1 MIKYNKK
8 ALFYIIRG
16 CVYTMSLQ
24 TKYIAG
30 ISLGV
35 MGVGFAASIPFQGT
49 VAGEIIQ
56 GGFEAGLVGGLA
68 DWFAVTALFRHPLG
82 IPIPHTA
89 LLPKNRK
96 RVTKGLVSTLENEW
110 LTKESITSKVKEMQ
124 LAQMVL
130 QIAEKELQ
138 SDAVKKGI
146 VTIAEKAIVTIDT
159 EKLAVIIEKEL
170 KTYLHTTNTSNILQV
185 LVDQLV
191 VQEYDEH
198 TLDYILVKVKD
209 WTAQDEARYQLGSL
223 GMKAMENIKVD
234 GFLQF
239 TLKSFMNI
247 VDEDKIGG
255 ILQKFIISNINS
267 LQDADNSTRQL
278 ILAKIRQEIINVKE
292 NEALLQEL
300 ENWKEK
306 WIANWNATD
315 KIKEMLEQVQ
325 QRAVTF
331 VNNEEFAD
339 KYVIPFLQTQMNK
352 IKEDEQ
358 TVQKIEDWLQK
369 QVVNIVEN
377 NHSKIGKLVQEN
389 LDKLDDKTLIEMIE
403 NNVGKDLQWIRV
415 NGAVCGFMI
424 GLVLEGI
431 KAII

>member
-1 MIKYNKK
+1 
-8 ALFYIIRG
+8 
-16 CVYTMSLQ
+16 MSLQ

-68 DWFAVTALFRHPLG
+68 DWFAVTALFRHPMG

-96 RVTKGLVSTLENEW
+96 RVTKGLINTLENEW
-110 LTKESITSKVKEMQ
+110 LTKESITNKVKEMQ

-130 QIAEKELQ
+130 QIAEREMQ

-146 VTIAEKAIVTIDT
+146 VTIAEKAILSIDT

-170 KTYLHTTNTSNILQV
+170 KTYLHTINTSNMLQV

-191 VQEYDEH
+191 VQEYDEK

-255 ILQKFIISNINS
+255 ILQKFIISNISS

-306 WIANWNATD
+306 WIANWNGTE

-331 VNNEEFAD
+331 VNNEKFAD

-358 TVQKIEDWLQK
+358 TVQKIEEWLQK
-369 QVVNIVEN
+369 QVVKLVEN

>member
-1 MIKYNKK
+1 
-8 ALFYIIRG
+8 
-16 CVYTMSLQ
+16 MSLQ

-68 DWFAVTALFRHPLG
+68 DWFAVTALFRHPMG

-96 RVTKGLVSTLENEW
+96 RVTKGLINTLENEW
-110 LTKESITSKVKEMQ
+110 LTKESITNKVKEMQ

-130 QIAEKELQ
+130 QIAEREMQ

-146 VTIAEKAIVTIDT
+146 VTIAEKAIVSIDT

-170 KTYLHTTNTSNILQV
+170 KTYLHTINTSNILQV

-191 VQEYDEH
+191 VQEYDEK

-306 WIANWNATD
+306 WIANWDGTD
-315 KIKEMLEQVQ
+315 KIKEMLGQVQ

-358 TVQKIEDWLQK
+358 TVQKIEEWLQK
-369 QVVNIVEN
+369 QVVKLVEN

>member
-1 MIKYNKK
+1 
-8 ALFYIIRG
+8 
-16 CVYTMSLQ
+16 MSLQ

-35 MGVGFAASIPFQGT
+35 MGIGFAASIPFQGT

-68 DWFAVTALFRHPLG
+68 DWFAVTALFRHPMG

-96 RVTKGLVSTLENEW
+96 RVTKGLINTLENEW
-110 LTKESITSKVKEMQ
+110 LTKESITNKVKEMQ

-130 QIAEKELQ
+130 QIAEREMQ

-146 VTIAEKAIVTIDT
+146 VTIAEKAIVSIDT

-170 KTYLHTTNTSNILQV
+170 KTYLHTINTSNILQV

-191 VQEYDEH
+191 VQEYDEK

-325 QRAVTF
+325 QRAVVF

-358 TVQKIEDWLQK
+358 TVQKIEEWLQK
-369 QVVNIVEN
+369 QVVKLVEN

>member
-1 MIKYNKK
+1 
-8 ALFYIIRG
+8 
-16 CVYTMSLQ
+16 MSLQ

-68 DWFAVTALFRHPLG
+68 DWFAVTALFRHPMG

-96 RVTKGLVSTLENEW
+96 RVTKGLINTLENEW
-110 LTKESITSKVKEMQ
+110 LTKESITNKVKEMQ

-130 QIAEKELQ
+130 QIAEREMQ

-146 VTIAEKAIVTIDT
+146 VTIAEKAIVSIDT

-170 KTYLHTTNTSNILQV
+170 KTYLHTMNTSNILQV

-191 VQEYDEH
+191 VQEYDEK

-306 WIANWNATD
+306 WIANWDGTE

-358 TVQKIEDWLQK
+358 TVQKIEEWLQK
-369 QVVNIVEN
+369 QVVKLVEN

>member
-1 MIKYNKK
+1 
-8 ALFYIIRG
+8 
-16 CVYTMSLQ
+16 MSLQ

-35 MGVGFAASIPFQGT
+35 MGIGFAASIPFQGT
-49 VAGEIIQ
+49 IAGEIIQ

-68 DWFAVTALFRHPLG
+68 DWFAVTALFRHPMG

-96 RVTKGLVSTLENEW
+96 RVTKGLINTLENEW
-110 LTKESITSKVKEMQ
+110 LTKESITNKVKEMQ

-130 QIAEKELQ
+130 QIAEGEIQ

-146 VTIAEKAIVTIDT
+146 VTIAEKAIVSIDT

-170 KTYLHTTNTSNILQV
+170 KTYLHTINTSNILQV

-191 VQEYDEH
+191 VQEYDEK

-325 QRAVTF
+325 QRTVAF

-339 KYVIPFLQTQMNK
+339 KYVIPFLQKQMNK

-369 QVVNIVEN
+369 QVVSLVEK

>member
-1 MIKYNKK
+1 
-8 ALFYIIRG
+8 
-16 CVYTMSLQ
+16 MSLK

-49 VAGEIIQ
+49 IAGEIIQ

-68 DWFAVTALFRHPLG
+68 DWFAVTALFRHPMG

-96 RVTKGLVSTLENEW
+96 RVTKGLINTLENEW
-110 LTKESITSKVKEMQ
+110 LTKESITNKVKEMQ

-130 QIAEKELQ
+130 QIAEREIQ

-146 VTIAEKAIVTIDT
+146 VTIAEKAIVSIDT

-170 KTYLHTTNTSNILQV
+170 KTYLHTINTSNILQV

-191 VQEYDEH
+191 VQEYDEK

-325 QRAVTF
+325 QRAVAF

-339 KYVIPFLQTQMNK
+339 KYVIPFLQKQMNK

-369 QVVNIVEN
+369 QVVSLVEK

>member
-1 MIKYNKK
+1 
-8 ALFYIIRG
+8 
-16 CVYTMSLQ
+16 MSLQ

-35 MGVGFAASIPFQGT
+35 MGVGFAASIPFQGSI
-49 VAGEIIQ
+49 AGEIIQ

-68 DWFAVTALFRHPLG
+68 DWFAVTALFRHPMG

-96 RVTKGLVSTLENEW
+96 RVTKGLINTLENEW
-110 LTKESITSKVKEMQ
+110 LTKESITNKVKEMQ

-130 QIAEKELQ
+130 QIAEREMQ
-138 SDAVKKGI
+138 SNAVKKGI
-146 VTIAEKAIVTIDT
+146 VTIAEKAIVSIDT

-170 KTYLHTTNTSNILQV
+170 KTYLHTMNTSNILQV

-191 VQEYDEH
+191 VQEYDEK

-306 WIANWNATD
+306 WISNWNATD

-325 QRAVTF
+325 QKAVAF
-331 VNNEEFAD
+331 VNNEVFAD
-339 KYVIPFLQTQMNK
+339 KYVIPFLQKQMNK
-352 IKEDEQ
+352 IKDDEV

-369 QVVNIVEN
+369 QVVKLVEN

>member
-1 MIKYNKK
+1 MYSGY
-8 ALFYIIRG
+8 F
-16 CVYTMSLQ
+16 
-24 TKYIAG
+24 AG
-30 ISLGV
+30 GY
-35 MGVGFAASIPFQGT
+35 GVGFAASIPFQGT

-68 DWFAVTALFRHPLG
+68 DWFAVTALFRHPMG

-96 RVTKGLVSTLENEW
+96 RVTKGLINTLENEW
-110 LTKESITSKVKEMQ
+110 LTKESITNKVKEMQ

-130 QIAEKELQ
+130 QIAEREMQ

-170 KTYLHTTNTSNILQV
+170 KMYLHTINTSNILQV

-191 VQEYDEH
+191 VQEYDEK

-278 ILAKIRQEIINVKE
+278 ILSKIRQEIINVKE

-325 QRAVTF
+325 QRAITF
-331 VNNEEFAD
+331 VKNEEFAD

-358 TVQKIEDWLQK
+358 TVQKIEEWLQK
-369 QVVNIVEN
+369 QVVTLVEK

>member
-1 MIKYNKK
+1 
-8 ALFYIIRG
+8 
-16 CVYTMSLQ
+16 MSLQ

-68 DWFAVTALFRHPLG
+68 DWFAVTALFRHPMG

-96 RVTKGLVSTLENEW
+96 RVTKGLINTLENEW
-110 LTKESITSKVKEMQ
+110 LTKESITNKVKEMQ

-130 QIAEKELQ
+130 QIAEREMQ

-146 VTIAEKAIVTIDT
+146 VTIAEKAIVSIDT

-170 KTYLHTTNTSNILQV
+170 KTYLHTINTSNILQV

-191 VQEYDEH
+191 VREYDEK

-255 ILQKFIISNINS
+255 ILQKFIISNISS

-278 ILAKIRQEIINVKE
+278 ILAKIRQEIINVKG

-306 WIANWNATD
+306 WIANWNGTE

-358 TVQKIEDWLQK
+358 TVQKIEEWLQK
-369 QVVNIVEN
+369 QVVKLVEN

>member
-1 MIKYNKK
+1 
-8 ALFYIIRG
+8 
-16 CVYTMSLQ
+16 MSLQ

-68 DWFAVTALFRHPLG
+68 DWFAVTALFRHPMG

-96 RVTKGLVSTLENEW
+96 RVTKGLIHTLENEW
-110 LTKESITSKVKEMQ
+110 LTKESITNKVKEMQ

-130 QIAEKELQ
+130 QIAEREMQ

-170 KTYLHTTNTSNILQV
+170 KTYLHTINTSNILQV

-191 VQEYDEH
+191 VQEYDEK

-209 WTAQDEARYQLGSL
+209 WTARDEARYQLGSL

-267 LQDADNSTRQL
+267 LQEADNSTRQL

-325 QRAVTF
+325 QRAVAF

-339 KYVIPFLQTQMNK
+339 KYVIPFLQKQMNK

-358 TVQKIEDWLQK
+358 TVQKIEEWLQK
-369 QVVNIVEN
+369 QVVTLVEK

>member
-1 MIKYNKK
+1 
-8 ALFYIIRG
+8 
-16 CVYTMSLQ
+16 MSLQ

-35 MGVGFAASIPFQGT
+35 MGVGFAASIPFQGS

-68 DWFAVTALFRHPLG
+68 DWFAVTALFRHPMG

-96 RVTKGLVSTLENEW
+96 RVTKGLINTLENEW
-110 LTKESITSKVKEMQ
+110 LTKESITNKVKEMQ

-130 QIAEKELQ
+130 QIAEREMQ

-146 VTIAEKAIVTIDT
+146 VTIAEKAIVSIDT

-170 KTYLHTTNTSNILQV
+170 KTYLHTMNTSNILQV

-191 VQEYDEH
+191 VQEYNEK

-255 ILQKFIISNINS
+255 ILQKFIISNISS

-300 ENWKEK
+300 EKWKEK

-325 QRAVTF
+325 QKAVVF

-339 KYVIPFLQTQMNK
+339 KYVIPFLQKQMNK
-352 IKEDEQ
+352 IKDDEV

-369 QVVNIVEN
+369 QVVKLVEN

>member
-1 MIKYNKK
+1 
-8 ALFYIIRG
+8 
-16 CVYTMSLQ
+16 MSLQ

-49 VAGEIIQ
+49 IAGEIIQ

-68 DWFAVTALFRHPLG
+68 DWFAVTALFRHPMG

-89 LLPKNRK
+89 LLLKNRK
-96 RVTKGLVSTLENEW
+96 RVTKGLINTLENEW
-110 LTKESITSKVKEMQ
+110 LTKESITNKVKEMQ

-130 QIAEKELQ
+130 QIAEREMQ

-170 KTYLHTTNTSNILQV
+170 KTYLHTINTSNILQV

-191 VQEYDEH
+191 VQEYDEK

-325 QRAVTF
+325 QRAVAF

-339 KYVIPFLQTQMNK
+339 KYVIPFLQKQMNK

-369 QVVNIVEN
+369 QVVSLVEK

>member
-1 MIKYNKK
+1 
-8 ALFYIIRG
+8 
-16 CVYTMSLQ
+16 MSLQ

-68 DWFAVTALFRHPLG
+68 DWFAVTALFRHPMG

-96 RVTKGLVSTLENEW
+96 RVTKGLIHTLENEW
-110 LTKESITSKVKEMQ
+110 LTKESITNKVKEMQ

-130 QIAEKELQ
+130 QIAEREMQ

-170 KTYLHTTNTSNILQV
+170 KTYLHTINTSNILQV

-191 VQEYDEH
+191 VQEYDEK

-267 LQDADNSTRQL
+267 LQDAGNSTRQL

-306 WIANWNATD
+306 WIANWDATD

-325 QRAVTF
+325 QRAITF
-331 VNNEEFAD
+331 VKNEEFTD

-358 TVQKIEDWLQK
+358 TVQKIEEWLQK
-369 QVVNIVEN
+369 QVVTLVEK

>member
-1 MIKYNKK
+1 
-8 ALFYIIRG
+8 
-16 CVYTMSLQ
+16 MSLQ

-49 VAGEIIQ
+49 IAGEIIQ

-68 DWFAVTALFRHPLG
+68 DWFAVTALFRHPMG

-96 RVTKGLVSTLENEW
+96 RVTKGLINTLENEW
-110 LTKESITSKVKEMQ
+110 LTKESITNKVKEMQ

-130 QIAEKELQ
+130 QIAEREMQ

-146 VTIAEKAIVTIDT
+146 VTIAEKAIVSIDT

-170 KTYLHTTNTSNILQV
+170 KTYLHTINTNNILQV

-191 VQEYDEH
+191 VQEYDEK

-267 LQDADNSTRQL
+267 LQEADNSTRQL
-278 ILAKIRQEIINVKE
+278 ILAKFRQEIINVKE

-306 WIANWNATD
+306 WLANWNATD

-325 QRAVTF
+325 QRAVAF

-339 KYVIPFLQTQMNK
+339 KYVIPFLQKQMNK

-358 TVQKIEDWLQK
+358 TVQKIEEWLQK
-369 QVVNIVEN
+369 QVVTLVEK

>member
-1 MIKYNKK
+1 
-8 ALFYIIRG
+8 
-16 CVYTMSLQ
+16 MSLQ

-146 VTIAEKAIVTIDT
+146 VTIAEKAILQIDT

-170 KTYLHTTNTSNILQV
+170 KTYLHTINTSNILQV

-191 VQEYDEH
+191 VQEYDEK

-292 NEALLQEL
+292 NESLLQEL

-306 WIANWNATD
+306 WIANWDATD

-325 QRAVTF
+325 SRAVTF
-331 VNNEEFAD
+331 VKNEEFAD
-339 KYVIPFLQTQMNK
+339 KYVVPFLQTQMNK
-352 IKEDEQ
+352 IKADEL

-369 QVVNIVEN
+369 QVVTIVEK

-424 GLVLEGI
+424 GLILEGI

>member
-1 MIKYNKK
+1 
-8 ALFYIIRG
+8 
-16 CVYTMSLQ
+16 MSLQ

-68 DWFAVTALFRHPLG
+68 DWFAVTALFRHPMG

-96 RVTKGLVSTLENEW
+96 RVTKGLINTLENEW
-110 LTKESITSKVKEMQ
+110 LTKESITNKVKEMQ

-130 QIAEKELQ
+130 QIAEREMQ

-146 VTIAEKAIVTIDT
+146 VTIAEKAIVSIDT

-170 KTYLHTTNTSNILQV
+170 KTYLHTINTSNILQV

-191 VQEYDEH
+191 VQEYDEK

-306 WIANWNATD
+306 WIANWDGTE

-331 VNNEEFAD
+331 VNNEKFAD
-339 KYVIPFLQTQMNK
+339 KYIIPFLQTQMNK
-352 IKEDEQ
+352 IKEGEQ
-358 TVQKIEDWLQK
+358 TVRKIEEWLQK
-369 QVVNIVEN
+369 QVVKLVEN

>member
-1 MIKYNKK
+1 
-8 ALFYIIRG
+8 
-16 CVYTMSLQ
+16 MSLQ

-68 DWFAVTALFRHPLG
+68 DWFAVTALFRHPMG

-96 RVTKGLVSTLENEW
+96 RVTKGLIHTLENEW
-110 LTKESITSKVKEMQ
+110 LTKESITNKVKEMQ

-130 QIAEKELQ
+130 QIAEREMQ

-170 KTYLHTTNTSNILQV
+170 KAYLHTINTSNILQV

-191 VQEYDEH
+191 VQEYDEK

-300 ENWKEK
+300 ENWEEK
-306 WIANWNATD
+306 WIANWDATD

-325 QRAVTF
+325 QRAITF
-331 VNNEEFAD
+331 VKNEEFTD
-339 KYVIPFLQTQMNK
+339 KYVMPFLQKQMNK

-358 TVQKIEDWLQK
+358 IIQKIEEWLQK
-369 QVVNIVEN
+369 QVVTLVEK

-389 LDKLDDKTLIEMIE
+389 LDKLDDKMLIEMIE

>member
-1 MIKYNKK
+1 
-8 ALFYIIRG
+8 
-16 CVYTMSLQ
+16 MSLQ

-68 DWFAVTALFRHPLG
+68 DWFAVTALFRHPMG

-96 RVTKGLVSTLENEW
+96 RVTKGLIHTLENEW
-110 LTKESITSKVKEMQ
+110 LTKESITNKVKDMQ

-130 QIAEKELQ
+130 QIGEREMQ

-146 VTIAEKAIVTIDT
+146 VKIAEKAIVSIDT

-170 KTYLHTTNTSNILQV
+170 KMYLHTINTSNILQV

-191 VQEYDEH
+191 VQEYDEK

-255 ILQKFIISNINS
+255 ILQKFIISNISS

-278 ILAKIRQEIINVKE
+278 ILSKIRQEIINVKE

-325 QRAVTF
+325 QRAITF
-331 VNNEEFAD
+331 VKNEEFTD

-358 TVQKIEDWLQK
+358 TVQKIEGWLQK
-369 QVVNIVEN
+369 QVVTLVEK

>member
-1 MIKYNKK
+1 
-8 ALFYIIRG
+8 
-16 CVYTMSLQ
+16 MSLQ

-35 MGVGFAASIPFQGT
+35 MGVGFAASIPFQGSI
-49 VAGEIIQ
+49 AGEIIQ

-68 DWFAVTALFRHPLG
+68 DWFAVTALFRHPMG

-96 RVTKGLVSTLENEW
+96 RVTKGLINTLENEW
-110 LTKESITSKVKEMQ
+110 LTKESITNKVKEMQ

-130 QIAEKELQ
+130 QIAEREMQ
-138 SDAVKKGI
+138 SNAVKKGI
-146 VTIAEKAIVTIDT
+146 VTIAEKAIVSIDT

-170 KTYLHTTNTSNILQV
+170 KTYLHTMNTSNILQV

-191 VQEYDEH
+191 VQEYDEK

-306 WIANWNATD
+306 WISNWNATD
-315 KIKEMLEQVQ
+315 KIKEMLEQAQ
-325 QRAVTF
+325 QKAVAF

-339 KYVIPFLQTQMNK
+339 KYVIPFLQKQMNK
-352 IKEDEQ
+352 IKDDEV

-369 QVVNIVEN
+369 QVVKLVEN

>member
-1 MIKYNKK
+1 
-8 ALFYIIRG
+8 
-16 CVYTMSLQ
+16 MSLQ

-68 DWFAVTALFRHPLG
+68 DWFAVTALFRHPMG

-96 RVTKGLVSTLENEW
+96 RVTKGLIHTLENEW
-110 LTKESITSKVKEMQ
+110 LTKESITNKVKEMQ

-130 QIAEKELQ
+130 QIAEREMQ

-146 VTIAEKAIVTIDT
+146 VKIAEKAIVTIDT

-170 KTYLHTTNTSNILQV
+170 KTYLHTINTSNILQV

-191 VQEYDEH
+191 VQEYDEK

-267 LQDADNSTRQL
+267 LQDVDNSTRQL
-278 ILAKIRQEIINVKE
+278 ILSKIRQEIINVKE

-325 QRAVTF
+325 QRAIIF
-331 VNNEEFAD
+331 VKNEEFTD

-369 QVVNIVEN
+369 QVVTLVEK

>member
-1 MIKYNKK
+1 
-8 ALFYIIRG
+8 
-16 CVYTMSLQ
+16 MSLQ

-68 DWFAVTALFRHPLG
+68 DWFAVTALFRHPMG

-96 RVTKGLVSTLENEW
+96 RVTKGLIHTLENEW
-110 LTKESITSKVKEMQ
+110 LTKESITNKVKEMQ

-130 QIAEKELQ
+130 QIAEREMQ

-170 KTYLHTTNTSNILQV
+170 KTYLHTINTSNILQV

-191 VQEYDEH
+191 VQEYDEK

-267 LQDADNSTRQL
+267 LQEADNSTRQL

-325 QRAVTF
+325 QRAVAF

-339 KYVIPFLQTQMNK
+339 KYVIPFLQKQMNK

-358 TVQKIEDWLQK
+358 TVQKIEEWLQK
-369 QVVNIVEN
+369 QVVTLVEK

-415 NGAVCGFMI
+415 NGANGD
-424 GLVLEGI
+424 
-431 KAII
+431 

>member
-1 MIKYNKK
+1 
-8 ALFYIIRG
+8 
-16 CVYTMSLQ
+16 MSLQ

-68 DWFAVTALFRHPLG
+68 DWFAVTALFRHPMG

-96 RVTKGLVSTLENEW
+96 RVTKGLINTLENEW
-110 LTKESITSKVKEMQ
+110 LTKESITNKVKEMQ

-130 QIAEKELQ
+130 QIAEREMQ
-138 SDAVKKGI
+138 SNAVKKGI
-146 VTIAEKAIVTIDT
+146 VTIAEKAIVSIDT

-170 KTYLHTTNTSNILQV
+170 KTYLHTMNTSNILQV

-191 VQEYDEH
+191 VQEYDEK

-292 NEALLQEL
+292 NESLLQEL

-325 QRAVTF
+325 QRAVVF

-358 TVQKIEDWLQK
+358 TVQKIEEWLQK
-369 QVVNIVEN
+369 QVVKLVEN

>member
-1 MIKYNKK
+1 
-8 ALFYIIRG
+8 
-16 CVYTMSLQ
+16 MSLQ

-35 MGVGFAASIPFQGT
+35 MGVGFAASIPFQGS

-68 DWFAVTALFRHPLG
+68 DWFAVTALFRHPMG

-96 RVTKGLVSTLENEW
+96 RVTKGLINTLENEW
-110 LTKESITSKVKEMQ
+110 LTKESITNKVKEMQ

-130 QIAEKELQ
+130 QIAEREMQ

-146 VTIAEKAIVTIDT
+146 VTIAEKAIVSIDT
-159 EKLAVIIEKEL
+159 EKLAVIIEIEL
-170 KTYLHTTNTSNILQV
+170 KTYLHTMNTSNILQV

-191 VQEYDEH
+191 VQEYDEK

-209 WTAQDEARYQLGSL
+209 WIAKDEARYQLGSL

-255 ILQKFIISNINS
+255 ILQKFIISNISS

-300 ENWKEK
+300 EKWKEK

-325 QRAVTF
+325 QKAVVF

-339 KYVIPFLQTQMNK
+339 KYVIPFLQKQMNK
-352 IKEDEQ
+352 IKDDEV

-369 QVVNIVEN
+369 QVVKLVEN

>member
-1 MIKYNKK
+1 
-8 ALFYIIRG
+8 
-16 CVYTMSLQ
+16 MSLQ

-30 ISLGV
+30 ISLGI

-68 DWFAVTALFRHPLG
+68 DWFAVTALFRHPMG

-96 RVTKGLVSTLENEW
+96 RVTKGLIHTLENEW
-110 LTKESITSKVKEMQ
+110 LTKESITNKVKEMQ

-130 QIAEKELQ
+130 QIAEREMQ

-170 KTYLHTTNTSNILQV
+170 KTYLHTINTSNILQV

-191 VQEYDEH
+191 VQEYDEK

-267 LQDADNSTRQL
+267 LQEADNSTRQL

-325 QRAVTF
+325 QRAVAF

-339 KYVIPFLQTQMNK
+339 KYVIPFLQKQMNK

-358 TVQKIEDWLQK
+358 TVQKIEEWLQK
-369 QVVNIVEN
+369 QVVTLVEK

>member
-1 MIKYNKK
+1 
-8 ALFYIIRG
+8 
-16 CVYTMSLQ
+16 MSLQ

-68 DWFAVTALFRHPLG
+68 DWFAVTALFRHPMG

-96 RVTKGLVSTLENEW
+96 RVTKGLIHTLENEW
-110 LTKESITSKVKEMQ
+110 LTKESITNKVKEMQ

-130 QIAEKELQ
+130 QIAEREMQ

-146 VTIAEKAIVTIDT
+146 VKIAEKAIVTIDT

-170 KTYLHTTNTSNILQV
+170 KTYLHTINTSNILQV

-191 VQEYDEH
+191 VQEYDEK

-306 WIANWNATD
+306 WIANWDATD

-325 QRAVTF
+325 QRAITF
-331 VNNEEFAD
+331 VKNEEFTD

-369 QVVNIVEN
+369 QVVTLVEK

-389 LDKLDDKTLIEMIE
+389 LDKLDDKMLIEMIE

>member
-1 MIKYNKK
+1 
-8 ALFYIIRG
+8 
-16 CVYTMSLQ
+16 MSLQ

-35 MGVGFAASIPFQGT
+35 MGVGFAATIPFQGT

-146 VTIAEKAIVTIDT
+146 VTIAEKAILQIDT

-170 KTYLHTTNTSNILQV
+170 KTYLHTINTSNILQV

-191 VQEYDEH
+191 VQEYDEK

-292 NEALLQEL
+292 NESLLEEL
-300 ENWKEK
+300 EKWKEK
-306 WIANWNATD
+306 WIANWDATE

-331 VNNEEFAD
+331 VKNEEFVD
-339 KYVIPFLQTQMNK
+339 KYVVPFLQTQMNK
-352 IKEDEQ
+352 IKEDEL

-369 QVVNIVEN
+369 QVVTIVEK

>member
-1 MIKYNKK
+1 
-8 ALFYIIRG
+8 
-16 CVYTMSLQ
+16 MSLQ

-68 DWFAVTALFRHPLG
+68 DWFAVTALFRHPMG

-96 RVTKGLVSTLENEW
+96 RVTKGLIHTLENEW
-110 LTKESITSKVKEMQ
+110 LTKESITNKVKEMQ

-130 QIAEKELQ
+130 QIAEREMQ

-170 KTYLHTTNTSNILQV
+170 KTYLHTINTSNILQV

-191 VQEYDEH
+191 VQEYDEK

-267 LQDADNSTRQL
+267 LQEADNSTRQL

-325 QRAVTF
+325 QRAVAF

-339 KYVIPFLQTQMNK
+339 KYVIPFLQKQMNK

-369 QVVNIVEN
+369 QVVSLVEK

>member
-1 MIKYNKK
+1 
-8 ALFYIIRG
+8 
-16 CVYTMSLQ
+16 MSLQ

-68 DWFAVTALFRHPLG
+68 DWFAVTALFRHPMG
-82 IPIPHTA
+82 IPVPHTA

-96 RVTKGLVSTLENEW
+96 RVTKGLINTLENEW
-110 LTKESITSKVKEMQ
+110 LTKESITNKVKEMQ

-130 QIAEKELQ
+130 QIAEREMQ

-146 VTIAEKAIVTIDT
+146 VTIAEKAIVSIDT

-170 KTYLHTTNTSNILQV
+170 KTYLHTMNTSNILQV

-191 VQEYDEH
+191 VQEYDEK

-300 ENWKEK
+300 EKWKEK
-306 WIANWNATD
+306 WIANWDGTE

-325 QRAVTF
+325 QKAVAF

-339 KYVIPFLQTQMNK
+339 KYVIPFLQKQMNK
-352 IKEDEQ
+352 IKDDEV

-369 QVVNIVEN
+369 QVVKLVEN

>member
-1 MIKYNKK
+1 
-8 ALFYIIRG
+8 
-16 CVYTMSLQ
+16 MSLQ

-49 VAGEIIQ
+49 IAGEIIQ

-68 DWFAVTALFRHPLG
+68 DWFAVTALFRHPMG

-96 RVTKGLVSTLENEW
+96 RVTKGLIHTLENEW
-110 LTKESITSKVKEMQ
+110 LTKESITNKVKEMQ

-130 QIAEKELQ
+130 QITEREMH

-146 VTIAEKAIVTIDT
+146 VTIAEKAIVSIDT

-170 KTYLHTTNTSNILQV
+170 KAYLHTINTSNILQV

-191 VQEYDEH
+191 VQEYDEK

-267 LQDADNSTRQL
+267 LQDADNGTRQL
-278 ILAKIRQEIINVKE
+278 ILSKIRQEIINVKE

-300 ENWKEK
+300 EDWKEK
-306 WIANWNATD
+306 WIANWDATD

-325 QRAVTF
+325 QRAIIF
-331 VNNEEFAD
+331 VKNEEFTD

-369 QVVNIVEN
+369 QVVTLVEK

-424 GLVLEGI
+424 GLILEGI

>member
-1 MIKYNKK
+1 
-8 ALFYIIRG
+8 
-16 CVYTMSLQ
+16 MSLQ

-35 MGVGFAASIPFQGT
+35 MGIGFAASIPFQGT

-68 DWFAVTALFRHPLG
+68 DWFAVTALFRHPMG

-96 RVTKGLVSTLENEW
+96 RVTKGLINTLENEW
-110 LTKESITSKVKEMQ
+110 LTKESITNKVKEMQ

-130 QIAEKELQ
+130 QIAEREMQ

-146 VTIAEKAIVTIDT
+146 VTIAEKAIVSIDT

-170 KTYLHTTNTSNILQV
+170 KTYLHTINTSNILQV

-191 VQEYDEH
+191 VQEYDEK

-209 WTAQDEARYQLGSL
+209 WTAQDEARYQFGSL

-325 QRAVTF
+325 QKAVAF
-331 VNNEEFAD
+331 VNKEEFAD

-369 QVVNIVEN
+369 QVVKLVEN

>member
-1 MIKYNKK
+1 
-8 ALFYIIRG
+8 
-16 CVYTMSLQ
+16 MSLQ

-49 VAGEIIQ
+49 IAGEIIQ

-68 DWFAVTALFRHPLG
+68 DWFAVTALFRHPMG

-96 RVTKGLVSTLENEW
+96 RVTKGLINTLENEW
-110 LTKESITSKVKEMQ
+110 LTKESITNKVKEMQ

-130 QIAEKELQ
+130 QIAEREMQ

-146 VTIAEKAIVTIDT
+146 VTIAEKAIVSIDT

-170 KTYLHTTNTSNILQV
+170 KTYLHTINTNNILQV

-191 VQEYDEH
+191 VQEYDEK

-267 LQDADNSTRQL
+267 LQEADNSTRQL
-278 ILAKIRQEIINVKE
+278 ILAKIRQEIIKVKE
-292 NEALLQEL
+292 NGALLQEL

-325 QRAVTF
+325 QRAVAF

-339 KYVIPFLQTQMNK
+339 KYVIPFLQKQMNK

-358 TVQKIEDWLQK
+358 TVQKIEEWLQK
-369 QVVNIVEN
+369 QVVTLVEK

>member
-1 MIKYNKK
+1 
-8 ALFYIIRG
+8 
-16 CVYTMSLQ
+16 MSLQ

-68 DWFAVTALFRHPLG
+68 DWFAVTALFRHPMG

-96 RVTKGLVSTLENEW
+96 RVTKGLINTLENEW
-110 LTKESITSKVKEMQ
+110 LTKESITNKVKEMQ

-130 QIAEKELQ
+130 QIAEREMQ

-146 VTIAEKAIVTIDT
+146 VTIAEKAILSIDT

-170 KTYLHTTNTSNILQV
+170 KTYLHTINTSNMLQV

-191 VQEYDEH
+191 VQEYDEK

-255 ILQKFIISNINS
+255 ILQKFIISNISS

-306 WIANWNATD
+306 WIANWNGTE

-331 VNNEEFAD
+331 VNNEKFAD

-358 TVQKIEDWLQK
+358 TVQKIEEWLQK
-369 QVVNIVEN
+369 QVVKLVEN

-415 NGAVCGFMI
+415 NGACLRIYDWISVRRN
-424 GLVLEGI
+424 
-431 KAII
+431 

>member
-1 MIKYNKK
+1 
-8 ALFYIIRG
+8 
-16 CVYTMSLQ
+16 MSLQ

-68 DWFAVTALFRHPLG
+68 DWFAVTALFRHPMG

-96 RVTKGLVSTLENEW
+96 RVTKGLIHTLENEW
-110 LTKESITSKVKEMQ
+110 LTKESITNKVKEMQ

-130 QIAEKELQ
+130 QIAEREMQ

-170 KTYLHTTNTSNILQV
+170 KTYLHTINTSNILQV

-191 VQEYDEH
+191 VQEYDEK

-278 ILAKIRQEIINVKE
+278 ILAKIRQEIIHVKE

-306 WIANWNATD
+306 WIANWDATD
-315 KIKEMLEQVQ
+315 KIKEMLGQVQ
-325 QRAVTF
+325 QRAITF
-331 VNNEEFAD
+331 VKNEEFTD
-339 KYVIPFLQTQMNK
+339 KYVMPFLQKQMNK

-358 TVQKIEDWLQK
+358 TVQKIEEWLQK
-369 QVVNIVEN
+369 QVVTLVEK

>member
-1 MIKYNKK
+1 
-8 ALFYIIRG
+8 
-16 CVYTMSLQ
+16 MSLQ

-68 DWFAVTALFRHPLG
+68 DWFAVTALFRHPMG

-96 RVTKGLVSTLENEW
+96 RVTKGLIHTLENEW
-110 LTKESITSKVKEMQ
+110 LTKESITNKVKEMQ
-124 LAQMVL
+124 LAQMIL
-130 QIAEKELQ
+130 QIAEREMQ

-170 KTYLHTTNTSNILQV
+170 KTYLHTINTSNILQV

-191 VQEYDEH
+191 VQEYDEK

-267 LQDADNSTRQL
+267 LQEADNTTRQL
-278 ILAKIRQEIINVKE
+278 ILAKVRQEIINVKE
-292 NEALLQEL
+292 NEVLLKEL

-306 WIANWNATD
+306 WIANWDATD

-325 QRAVTF
+325 QRAVAF

-339 KYVIPFLQTQMNK
+339 KYVIPFLQKQMKK

-369 QVVNIVEN
+369 QVVSLVEK

-424 GLVLEGI
+424 GLILEGI

>member
-1 MIKYNKK
+1 
-8 ALFYIIRG
+8 
-16 CVYTMSLQ
+16 MSLQ

-35 MGVGFAASIPFQGT
+35 MGVGFVASIPFQGT
-49 VAGEIIQ
+49 IAGEIIQ

-68 DWFAVTALFRHPLG
+68 DWFAVTALFRHPMG

-96 RVTKGLVSTLENEW
+96 RVTKGLINTLENEW
-110 LTKESITSKVKEMQ
+110 LTKESITNKVKEMQ

-130 QIAEKELQ
+130 QIAEREMQ

-146 VTIAEKAIVTIDT
+146 VTIAEKAIVSIDT

-170 KTYLHTTNTSNILQV
+170 KTYLHTINTNNILQV

-191 VQEYDEH
+191 VQEYDEK

-267 LQDADNSTRQL
+267 LQEADNSTRQL

-325 QRAVTF
+325 QRAVAF

-339 KYVIPFLQTQMNK
+339 KYVIPFLQKQMNK

-358 TVQKIEDWLQK
+358 TVQKIEKWLQK
-369 QVVNIVEN
+369 QVVTLVEK